1 MATTTTQRRSGRS
14 SHPTPEDRI
23 ARGKD
28 ARVQTPR
35 ESHAEFHPGRR
46 DPVELLEQQAANR
59 VPDLVPIRYGRMLA
73 SPFTFYRGAALVMA
87 SDLSATP
94 TSGLT
99 VQACGDA
106 HLANFGGFASP
117 ERELVFDVNDFDETL
132 PGPWEWDVKRLAAS
146 FAVAGRDRGFDDRQR
161 RSALLAMVRS
171 YREAMRDFA
180 QMGNLG
186 VWYHRIDL
194 DLLQRWQAAA
204 SPKAVKPFQ
213 AGVGQART
221 KDSLRAFTKLTTQVN
236 GRVQL
241 VSDPPLIVPLEE
253 LFPGSEGD

>member
-87 SDLSATP
+87 YDLSTTP
-94 TSGLT
+94 VSGLT

-106 HLANFGGFASP
+106 HLSNFGGFASP
-117 ERELVFDVNDFDETL
+117 ERELVFDLNDFDESL
-132 PGPWEWDVKRLAAS
+132 PGPFEWDVARLAAS
-146 FAVAGRDRGFDDRQR
+146 FAVTERVTGRKGEAVRRAVESY
-161 RSALLAMVRS
+161 RSAM
-171 YREAMRDFA
+171 REFA
-180 QMGNLG
+180 EMGDLE
-186 VWYHRIDL
+186 VWYARMD
-194 DLLQRWQAAA
+194 AA
-204 SPKAVKPFQ
+204 SIAARFSEATPKQ
-213 AGVGQART
+213 RARFERT
-221 KDSLRAFTKLTTQVN
+221 VAKGRAKDNIRAFSKLTETVD
-236 GRVQL
+236 GEVRL
-241 VSDPPLIVPLEE
+241 VAVPPLIV
-253 LFPGSEGD
+253 

>member
-46 DPVELLEQQAANR
+46 DPDELLEHQAANR

-87 SDLSATP
+87 YDLSTTP
-94 TSGLT
+94 VSGLT

-106 HLANFGGFASP
+106 HLSNFGGFASP
-117 ERELVFDVNDFDETL
+117 ERELVFDVNDFDEPL
-132 PGPWEWDVKRLAAS
+132 PGPGGWGASHAPITPEPVRQDPSARPGAIARPVRARRLRPQG
-146 FAVAGRDRGFDDRQR
+146 GRRRQR
-161 RSALLAMVRS
+161 RDPGL
-171 YREAMRDFA
+171 
-180 QMGNLG
+180 
-186 VWYHRIDL
+186 
-194 DLLQRWQAAA
+194 
-204 SPKAVKPFQ
+204 
-213 AGVGQART
+213 
-221 KDSLRAFTKLTTQVN
+221 
-236 GRVQL
+236 
-241 VSDPPLIVPLEE
+241 DPPPHGPRWPGPAVPPGQGGRTVRARGVRREE
-253 LFPGSEGD
+253 QVRQP